1 MKKIFLAAALILT
14 LFTPTTFAE
23 EATTPPATTENTAA
37 NTESTATTANED
49 TTIPNVAVKDF
60 VEYTSA
66 TYGYKIK
73 CPFKPAVV
81 NMKFDDPPETGEK
94 LVFLND
100 GMEIVLGYK
109 INLDAFPDNAAPD
122 FNKADEKTLQSYLDY
137 LKKVNPLDSAQ
148 IMDFG
153 NNNKGVFMVT
163 AKEIENDK
171 GEKVT
176 ADRQIV
182 MVIFRTPNGGRV
194 SIQLLTKE
202 FSQDLVNAFVYSVST
217 FDDKK

>member
-23 EATTPPATTENTAA
+23 EATTPSATTENTASS
-37 NTESTATTANED
+37 ND
-49 TTIPNVAVKDF
+49 DVTIPVKDF
-60 VEYTSA
+60 VEYSST
-66 TYGYKIK
+66 TYSYKIK
-73 CPFKPAVV
+73 CPFQPVAVTDL
-81 NMKFDDPPETGEK
+81 KFDEPAGKGEM
-94 LVFLND
+94 LIFLNE
-100 GMEIVLGYK
+100 GAEIELAYR
-109 INLDAFPDNAAPD
+109 INLDAFPDNNAPD
-122 FNKADEKTLQSYLDY
+122 FNKADEKTLNSYLDY
-137 LKKVNPLDSAQ
+137 LKTVNPLDTAK

-171 GEKVT
+171 GEKIT
-176 ADRQIV
+176 TDSQIV

-217 FDDKK
+217 FNDSK